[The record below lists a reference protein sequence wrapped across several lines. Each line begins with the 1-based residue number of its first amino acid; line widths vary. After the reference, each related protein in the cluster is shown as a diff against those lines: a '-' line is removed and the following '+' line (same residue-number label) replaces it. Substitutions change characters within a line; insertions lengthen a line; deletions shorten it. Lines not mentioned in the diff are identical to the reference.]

1 MKMNLHAD
9 SMVVKI
15 LGVVAAGILCVV
27 LAISTIIINISEN
40 VFIDTYGKSQEQV
53 FYRIEEELNEFHES
67 LSKILDSVN
76 ASMYLKMYLQSDKLS
91 SRLAFQTAYK
101 TKVDMERAI
110 PSSIVDNVNIM
121 IIGTEGTSYLN
132 KAETIIVPVNEI
144 LEAPSSVYAM
154 ENPTSLHYTYARTG
168 YTATTR
174 NTPVVMAVK
183 ALMSPGASKPYAVAY
198 ITIKEKELMDFYSY
212 FISDNTD
219 FYLLDE
225 DNMVVSSSDKTCLGE
240 QMDIEEMDHKGKT
253 IFQKEL
259 PYYHFTAYGMIDN
272 YKALGNLYDVPFL
285 WMICIGIM
293 TVSGII
299 ICLIVGQTTKPLSE
313 LVKKM
318 SNARTTK
325 FDEHINLKGSR
336 EVVELSGTYNAM
348 LDDLNR
354 YIDELMNIQKQKRKA
369 EISALQMQINP
380 HYIYNTLASIKWLI
394 FQKDIEKSTTTID
407 AFISLLRNTISN
419 MDEYITVE
427 QDLENLKNYVL
438 INNTR
443 YGDRIQVEY
452 FVTYGCEHY
461 KIPKM
466 ILQPFVENSFF
477 HGFPYNERGS
487 IKILIRTAGGKLQIQ
502 ITDNGVGMTQ
512 EQIQKLA
519 DKGIKTEHFSGIGI
533 NNIHDRLKLIYGEE
547 YQITIESKENEGT
560 EVTILIPALLEE

>member
-9 SMVVKI
+9 SMAVKI
-15 LGVVAAGILCVV
+15 LAVVAAGILCVV

-67 LSKILDSVN
+67 LSKIIDSIN
-76 ASMYLKMYLQSDKLS
+76 SSLYLRMYLQSDQLS

-101 TKVDMERAI
+101 TKIDMERAI
-110 PSSIVDNVNIM
+110 PSNIVDNVNIM

-132 KAETIIVPVNEI
+132 KAETIIVPTKEI

-154 ENPTSLHYTYARTG
+154 ENPTALHYIYAESG

-183 ALMSPGASKPYAVAY
+183 ALTSPGAQKPYAVVY

-212 FISDNTD
+212 FTSENTD
-219 FYLLDE
+219 FYLLDQQ
-225 DNMVVSSSDKTCLGE
+225 NRVVSSSDKSCLG
-240 QMDIEEMDHKGKT
+240 QQIELETINRRGKT
-253 IFQKEL
+253 VFEKEL

-272 YKALGNLYDVPFL
+272 NKALGNLYNVPFL

-293 TVSGII
+293 TVAGVI
-299 ICLIVGQTTKPLSE
+299 ICLIVRQTTRPLSE

-318 SNARTTK
+318 SSARTTE

-336 EVVELSGTYNAM
+336 EVVELSSTYNAM

-354 YIDELMNIQKQKRKA
+354 YIDELMNIQKEKRKA
-369 EISALQMQINP
+369 EITALQMQINP

-452 FVTYGCEHY
+452 FVTYGCELY

-477 HGFPYNERGS
+477 HGFPYNEKGS
-487 IKILIRTAGGKLQIQ
+487 IKIFIRISGGRLQIQ
-502 ITDNGVGMTQ
+502 IADNGVGMSQ
-512 EQIQKLA
+512 EQIEKLTN
-519 DKGIKTEHFSGIGI
+519 KGVKTEHFSGIGI
-533 NNIHDRLKLIYGEE
+533 NNIHDRLKLIYGDE
-547 YQITIESKENEGT
+547 YEITIESKENEGT
-560 EVTILIPALLEE
+560 TVTLLIPALMED